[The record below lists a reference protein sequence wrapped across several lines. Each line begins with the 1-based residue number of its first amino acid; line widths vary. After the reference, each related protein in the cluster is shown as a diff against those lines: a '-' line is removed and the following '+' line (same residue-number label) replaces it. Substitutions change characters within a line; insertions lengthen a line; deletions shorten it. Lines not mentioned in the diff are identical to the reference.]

1 MTAYQCTIMA
11 LGYTWLLAC
20 ILLLIGLGV
29 RGIISLSV
37 DSRNIG
43 QYSGDRATT
52 RAMPDR
58 RR

>member
-1 MTAYQCTIMA
+1 MTAYQCTILA
-11 LGYTWLLAC
+11 LGHTWLLVC

-43 QYSGDRATT
+43 HYTGDRIT
-52 RAMPDR
+52 RAQPDR